1 MQAPMN
7 IVAFFLGVALSFW
20 LGMSISCLVAM
31 LKSGSSV
38 RDNIQGIIAFPVFI
52 LTWVPILISCF
63 FRRSVEWTPI
73 KHDQKVSIDDIK
85 KTE

>member
-1 MQAPMN
+1 MAWYFP
-7 IVAFFLGVALSFW
+7 VKE
-20 LGMSISCLVAM
+20 ISAE
-31 LKSGSSV
+31 
-38 RDNIQGIIAFPVFI
+38 GIIAFHVFI

>member
-1 MQAPMN
+1 MAWYFP
-7 IVAFFLGVALSFW
+7 VKE
-20 LGMSISCLVAM
+20 ISAE
-31 LKSGSSV
+31 
-38 RDNIQGIIAFPVFI
+38 GIIAFPVFI